1 MNTIEIISTLSEES
15 ILAIVA
21 FFGAG
26 AFYILRLNKIMRSRI
41 REFEERELS
50 GRDSFKSDVDLLQG
64 IQRQIQS
71 SYQHAEQQIE
81 GELVEY
87 ELAAFALNPRLK
99 LINTK
104 IENAGKSEDAMI
116 ANLREKMGQV
126 SQMTSVSGT
135 EQNDLDNVRTAL
147 PQATQIVK
155 QMQLSIQ
162 EQHSKIDQMNG
173 DIRLIKMANGV
184 E

>member
-21 FFGAG
+21 FLGAG
-26 AFYILRLNKIMRSRI
+26 AFYMLRLTKIMRSRI

-50 GRDSFKSDVDLLQG
+50 GRDSFKKDVDLLQG
-64 IQRQIQS
+64 IQRQVQS

-99 LINTK
+99 LLNTK
-104 IENAGKSEDAMI
+104 IENAGRSEGAKF

-126 SQMTSVSGT
+126 SQMTMTRGA
-135 EQNDLDNVRTAL
+135 EQNGLSNVRTVL
-147 PQATQIVK
+147 PQTIQIVK
-155 QMQLSIQ
+155 QMQLSMQ
-162 EQHSKIDQMNG
+162 EQHSKIEEMNG

>member
-1 MNTIEIISTLSEES
+1 MNTVEIISTLSEES

-21 FFGAG
+21 FLGAG
-26 AFYILRLNKIMRSRI
+26 AFYMLRLTKIMRSRI

-50 GRDSFKSDVDLLQG
+50 GRDSFKKDVDLLQG
-64 IQRQIQS
+64 IQRQVQS
-71 SYQHAEQQIE
+71 SYQHAEQQI
-81 GELVEY
+81 EY

-99 LINTK
+99 LLNTK
-104 IENAGKSEDAMI
+104 IENAGRSEGAKF

-126 SQMTSVSGT
+126 SQMTMTRGT
-135 EQNDLDNVRTAL
+135 EQNGLANVRTAL
-147 PQATQIVK
+147 PQAIQIVK
-155 QMQLSIQ
+155 QMQLSMQ
-162 EQHSKIDQMNG
+162 EQHSKIEEMNG